1 MKNYRP
7 GEGTMARKALDAI
20 TLAGQMTPLQLA
32 TELGTSPKNIAAIL
46 YACID
51 HKLVCKI
58 GRGAGTYY
66 RLTTQADQVQGIS
79 LDLGEQPAP
88 VEEDGGLTI
97 SIWSDGDVM
106 VEGATVHTDD
116 GNKVVFNQRQ
126 IQQLVRMVA
135 RPLVQVGA

>member
-7 GEGTMARKALDAI
+7 GEGTMARKALEAI

-51 HKLVCKI
+51 HKLVVKI

-66 RLTTQADQVQGIS
+66 RLATGADQVADISHISQGFT
-79 LDLGEQPAP
+79 DEP

-135 RPLVQVGA
+135 RPVVAL

>member
-7 GEGTMARKALDAI
+7 RDGTMARKALEAI

-32 TELGTSPKNIAAIL
+32 TELGTSPNNIAAIL

-51 HKLVCKI
+51 HKLVVKI

-66 RLTTQADQVQGIS
+66 RLTTGADQVADISHISQGFT
-79 LDLGEQPAP
+79 DEP

-135 RPLVQVGA
+135 RPVVAL